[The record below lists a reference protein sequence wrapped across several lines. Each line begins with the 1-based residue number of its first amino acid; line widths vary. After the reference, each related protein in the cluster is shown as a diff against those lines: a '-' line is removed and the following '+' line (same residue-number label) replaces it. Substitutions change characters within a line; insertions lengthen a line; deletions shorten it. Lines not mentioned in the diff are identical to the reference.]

1 MPAAA
6 VLLGTLA
13 LFALGYRFYSV
24 YLAKRVY
31 ALEPSFVT
39 PAHAYNDGVD
49 FVPTNK
55 HIVLAH
61 HFISVAGAAPIVGPA
76 IAVFWGW
83 GPALLWVVL
92 GTIFAAGAHDFGSI
106 AVSVRHKGRSIGTLA
121 GDVISRR
128 ARVLFLLIIFFLVT
142 MVNAVFAIVVAG
154 LLEQHPEAV
163 LPTAVTL
170 PLAVA
175 VGQIVYRRRSAA
187 IIPSLI
193 ALVVLYACIPLGQ
206 LLPLTLDPVAEATGI
221 STTVLW
227 ILILFLYAY
236 IASRLPVWMLLQP
249 RDYINQHQMVVALI
263 VIAVGVLVGMNTI
276 AAPLLRDDVPADSP
290 SIFPLLFVTIAC
302 GAVSGFHSLVAS
314 GTTSKQIEKETDSRY
329 VGYLAAL
336 GEGSLA
342 LASILACTAGVMLF
356 SGNQGMEWSGLYATW
371 DDAGAD
377 PQGMFVDGVAGFA
390 GNLGVPES
398 TAQVFGA
405 LIIVSFAVTTL
416 DTAVRLKRYI
426 LQEMSLLAADRFEA
440 GSTAN
445 RAFRGFSRNLNIT
458 TLVAVALPFGLAMVP
473 GDFALGTLWVLF
485 GTTNQ
490 LTAGLALAVIAV
502 WVAKRRHNPI
512 MIVIPLVFL
521 LFMTVWA
528 LIEQLIGF
536 IDTGNALDV
545 FLLAPLDAIILVL
558 ALWMIV
564 ESFIALRNT
573 SKGTADP
580 IDPSAETDQ
589 VAVEGSR
596 VVGADKDTPDAEAD
610 GSSARNHPEEEK

>member
-154 LLEQHPEAV
+154 LLEQHPAAV
-163 LPTAVTL
+163 LPTAVSL
-170 PLAVA
+170 PLAIA
-175 VGQIVYRRRSAA
+175 VGQIVYRKRTAA

-193 ALVVLYACIPLGQ
+193 ALVTLYACIPLGQ
-206 LLPLTLDPVAEATGI
+206 QIPITLDPVAEAIGI
-221 STTVLW
+221 SSTVLW

-249 RDYINQHQMVVALI
+249 RDYINQHQLVLALVVVA
-263 VIAVGVLVGMNTI
+263 AGVLVGMNTI
-276 AAPLLRDDVPADSP
+276 AAPAFRDDVPADSP

-314 GTTSKQIEKETDSRY
+314 GTTSKQIDKETDSRY
-329 VGYLAAL
+329 VGYMAAL

-356 SGNQGMEWSGLYATW
+356 GANQGIEWSSLYATW

-390 GNLGVPES
+390 GNLGIPEG

-405 LIIVSFAVTTL
+405 LIIISFAVTTL

-426 LQEMSLLAADRFEA
+426 LQEMSLLAADRFA
-440 GSTAN
+440 TGSSAN
-445 RAFRGFSRNLNIT
+445 RAFRGFSRNLALT
-458 TLVAVALPFGLAMVP
+458 TLVAVGLPFGLAMVP

-502 WVAKRRHNPI
+502 WVAKRGRNPI
-512 MIVIPLVFL
+512 MVVIPLVFL

-528 LIEQLIGF
+528 LIEQLVGF
-536 IDTGNALDV
+536 IDTGSALDT
-545 FLLAPLDAIILVL
+545 FLLAPLDAVILVL

-564 ESFIALRNT
+564 EAFVALRNALR
-573 SKGTADP
+573 GTADP
-580 IDPSAETDQ
+580 IDPSSETDQ
-589 VAVEGSR
+589 VVAEGGI
-596 VVGADKDTPDAEAD
+596 VVGDRRDGQEPDETT
-610 GSSARNHPEEEK
+610 GPEEEK